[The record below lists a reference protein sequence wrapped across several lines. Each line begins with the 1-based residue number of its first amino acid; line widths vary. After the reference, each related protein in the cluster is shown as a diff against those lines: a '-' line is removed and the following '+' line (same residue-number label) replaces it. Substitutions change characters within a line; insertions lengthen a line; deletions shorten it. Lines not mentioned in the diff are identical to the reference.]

1 MGHMGTAAQVAC
13 PLWRQGPGPPEGN
26 SQLREDVRLQDA
38 HGWGGRAQL
47 AQRHDMLEGDVG
59 LSATVHQL
67 KVMAGAVPPQTG
79 AASQHLDHQGLLGGT
94 QGL

>member
-1 MGHMGTAAQVAC
+1 MGTAAQVAC

-38 HGWGGRAQL
+38 HGWGGGAQL

-79 AASQHLDHQGLLGGT
+79 AASQHLYHQGLLGGT